1 MYTISIWRPVCNRGC
16 LQFKEKVEDADD
28 YIYIDEE
35 SKLHTATNMYISLSL
50 SLPPSAN
57 LRQVS
62 ANSGYGID
70 DSQQLDENTDTNH
83 GKLIMMLHIF
93 YY

>member
-50 SLPPSAN
+50 SLPPG
-57 LRQVS
+57 L
-62 ANSGYGID
+62 
-70 DSQQLDENTDTNH
+70 SQQIYVRYQQILDMELMIH
-83 GKLIMMLHIF
+83 SS
-93 YY
+93 